1 MSEWRQ
7 FNDAMQ
13 FGDAY
18 DPVHTILRLKDTGDW
33 VPRLQNI
40 ILKDVVLIRP
50 DDVRA
55 ILAALQ
61 YFSQS
66 ASQCIEEQ
74 AENTGGVDVIVETY
88 KKEADFALEHVKLSA
103 QQLVNKYI

>member
-1 MSEWRQ
+1 MSEWQQ
-7 FNDAMQ
+7 FNGAMQ

-18 DPVHTILRLKDTGDW
+18 DPTHTILSLKDTGDLA
-33 VPRLQNI
+33 PRLQSI
-40 ILKDVVLIRP
+40 ILKDVILVKP
-50 DDVRA
+50 EDVRV

-66 ASQCIEEQ
+66 ADQYIKEQ
-74 AENTGGVDVIVETY
+74 AENTGGVDVIVESY
-88 KKEADFALEHVKLSA
+88 KKDADFALEHVKLSA

>member
-1 MSEWRQ
+1 MSEWQQ
-7 FNDAMQ
+7 FNGAMQ
-13 FGDAY
+13 FGDVY
-18 DPVHTILRLKDTGDW
+18 DPVHTILSLKDTGDL

-40 ILKDVVLIRP
+40 ILKDIVLIKP
-50 DDVRA
+50 EDVRV

-61 YFSQS
+61 YFSRS
-66 ASQCIEEQ
+66 ASQYIEEQ
-74 AENTGGVDVIVETY
+74 AESTGSVDAVVESY

>member
-7 FNDAMQ
+7 FNNAMQ
-13 FGDAY
+13 FGGAY
-18 DPVHTILRLKDTGDW
+18 DPVHTILRLKDTGDL

-50 DDVRA
+50 EDVRA

-66 ASQCIEEQ
+66 ASQYIKEQ
-74 AENTGGVDVIVETY
+74 AENTGGGDVIVETY
-88 KKEADFALEHVKLSA
+88 KKEVDFALEHVKLSA